1 MLKNTTCKMRLFTF
15 CSGLKCEAPDTPPS
29 GGGRGGFGG
38 GGGPL
43 VTVIVPAYN
52 VAPWLP
58 QCLESIAAQE
68 YEHLE
73 VIVVDDGSTDSTG
86 DIARRMAARDS
97 RFTVVSKP
105 NGGLS
110 SARNAALDVA
120 TGEWVMMVDGDDL
133 VPPRAV
139 SDLIAASRAGG
150 AVDVAAGAW
159 ELFNDGE
166 APRFT
171 QPDKATVATYISEE
185 AIKFIYYQEGRLTGS
200 ACARLLRRTLFDGLR
215 FPEGKLYEDLA
226 IAYDLYSRCT
236 RGVAVTTAVVY
247 GYRQRRVGSIL
258 NRFTPAR
265 ADVLDHLD
273 HLHRRLLASPPPSG
287 GVGEGQEGGQLP
299 AINARRLAAALN
311 LLTLAPAGNEYAALR
326 ARCFDTIKQ
335 VRRQC
340 IANPYVRTRDRLA
353 AVASY
358 CGPTLLRLLAR
369 LSRLL

>member
-1 MLKNTTCKMRLFTF
+1 M
-15 CSGLKCEAPDTPPS
+15 
-29 GGGRGGFGG
+29 
-38 GGGPL
+38 PL

-139 SDLIAASRAGG
+139 SDLIAASRSGG

-166 APRFT
+166 APLFLSSGTTGRAWPWPGRERRHDLFLSA
-171 QPDKATVATYISEE
+171 DE
-185 AIKFIYYQEGRLTGS
+185 AIKAIYYQDGRLTGS

-247 GYRQRRVGSIL
+247 GYRQRRAGSIL

-273 HLHRRLLASPPPSG
+273 HLHRRLDTPPVGPGLGLAANSR
-287 GVGEGQEGGQLP
+287 EIIP